1 MSLLKDATLLCRF
14 FCQHFSLLTRP
25 LSFSSSTVLVVI
37 WCSCFHV
44 CQVIDSLARSICLLV
59 LWCGVVFLFV
69 CFPIGFVNLTE
80 EMFFGSFP
88 YQLIFYFSHLET
100 VHRRPSYSK
109 VSLNFLFLFSFQQ
122 YRPESHSK
130 VTRIN
135 EMFND

>member
-14 FCQHFSLLTRP
+14 FCQHFSLMMCP

-88 YQLIFYFSHLET
+88 DQLIFLFFPFRNSASKTQLFKGIFKFFILIYLVFSNIALYYTFRSRE
-100 VHRRPSYSK
+100 
-109 VSLNFLFLFSFQQ
+109 
-122 YRPESHSK
+122 
-130 VTRIN
+130 
-135 EMFND
+135 

>member
-1 MSLLKDATLLCRF
+1 MSLLKDAMLLCWF
-14 FCQHFSLLTRP
+14 FCQHFSLLTCP

-109 VSLNFLFLFSFQQ
+109 VSLNFFILIYLVFSNIALYHTF
-122 YRPESHSK
+122 RSRE
-130 VTRIN
+130 
-135 EMFND
+135 

>member
-1 MSLLKDATLLCRF
+1 MSPLKDATLLCRF
-14 FCQHFSLLTRP
+14 FCQHFSLLTFP

-100 VHRRPSYSK
+100 VYRRPSYSK
-109 VSLNFLFLFSFQQ
+109 VSLNFFILIYLVFSNIALNHTV
-122 YRPESHSK
+122 RSRE
-130 VTRIN
+130 
-135 EMFND
+135 